1 MENNLDQLCFSKSLE
16 IVKYLKNLS
25 DQNIK
30 KKAKDLEN
38 FIQKLLGIVQEDGVF
53 AFFIYLKANENT
65 CKEAKIEEKIINLLN
80 ETLDKKLNENLASI
94 KSLGNDINKLLL
106 AKSLIEKTLIYARY
120 QAKSMGG

>member
-1 MENNLDQLCFSKSLE
+1 MKNNLNQLCFSKSLE
-16 IVKYLKNLS
+16 IVKYLKKESNKEK
-25 DQNIK
+25 K

-53 AFFIYLKANENT
+53 AFFIYLKANKNT
-65 CKEAKIEEKIINLLN
+65 CNEAKIENRIINLLN
-80 ETLDKKLNENLASI
+80 ETLNKELNETLESI
-94 KSLGNDINKLLL
+94 KSLGNDINELLL